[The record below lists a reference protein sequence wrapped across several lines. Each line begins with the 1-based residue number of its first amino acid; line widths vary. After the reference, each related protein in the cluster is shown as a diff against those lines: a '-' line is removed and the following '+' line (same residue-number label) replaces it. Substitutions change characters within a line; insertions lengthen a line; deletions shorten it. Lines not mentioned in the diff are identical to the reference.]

1 MKIVQIPLLRGVVS
15 GADAGRAGE
24 QVERNG
30 GLAHELGVR
39 APTAQNFWM
48 IVTPLGGVDT

>member
-1 MKIVQIPLLRGVVS
+1 MKIVQIPLLRDAVS

-24 QVERNG
+24 QIERNG
-30 GLAHELGVR
+30 GVTHELGVR
-39 APTAQNFWM
+39 ARTDQNFWM